1 MMDDDTLHQ
10 ALLNV
15 SDELFQ
21 EKMVEEYFFV
31 LLLLLL
37 SSALEGFMLF

>member
-15 SDELFQ
+15 SDKLIQ

-31 LLLLLL
+31 LLLLL